1 MDCRCLSY
9 AEKPSENCEDLQY
22 VEAIR
27 EAKENVGDL
36 KLKSAKD
43 YTVPKHLRMNAE
55 RTRAQLI
62 GLEKNVHTNKHT
74 HVLTLFPFRQI
85 SIQSGPYE
93 AGSM

>member
-27 EAKENVGDL
+27 EAKENIGDL

-62 GLEKNVHTNKHT
+62 GLEKNVHINTHT
-74 HVLTLFPFRQI
+74 HTCPNTLPIQTDFH
-85 SIQSGPYE
+85 SIWPV
-93 AGSM
+93 